1 MWVPSS
7 QMGGCPVAGFSPW
20 GSCSLQP
27 APESYALGRDPDALH
42 DAIDDLSPQAQ
53 CVLLISIANHLRE
66 AVDEGRVSSVVHAQA
81 ADLRPYWHCL
91 HFGGMLSRGTAANCG
106 APGSAKVRAMPRDRC
121 IQCEGEPGIDD
132 EPGPL
137 GTPPS
142 EKLLLLPSLADDLG
156 HAQKTCGLQ
165 TC

>member
-66 AVDEGRVSSVVHAQA
+66 AVDGDESVPWSTPRLRISGPIGIASTSVACFPEAQQQTVEHLGQQKSGLCRGIDASSVK
-81 ADLRPYWHCL
+81 
-91 HFGGMLSRGTAANCG
+91 
-106 APGSAKVRAMPRDRC
+106 GS
-121 IQCEGEPGIDD
+121 
-132 EPGPL
+132 L
-137 GTPPS
+137 G
-142 EKLLLLPSLADDLG
+142 
-156 HAQKTCGLQ
+156 
-165 TC
+165 